1 MNIAVCGAGT
11 MGRGIA
17 LAAARGGFNTLLF
30 DLDASIIGAAKE
42 ETNKTLDGW
51 KQKGRITSEEFVSIE
66 NNLSYS
72 TNIEACIADLVIE
85 AIVERMDAKTSLF
98 KQLAEINSS
107 ECILA
112 SNTSS
117 LSIDALAQ
125 DIPNPSRFAGL
136 HFFNPASLMKLVE
149 IVKGS
154 LSSEETIRALSD
166 FSTAIGKVPV
176 ICKDSPGFIV
186 NHVARPYYL
195 EALRLLEAGIPA
207 VQVDIIMEASGF
219 KMGPFKLMDLIGN
232 DINYA
237 VSCSIYTALGEPSRL
252 APSPIQRLKVDAG
265 ELGKKTGKGY
275 YQY

>member
-30 DLDASIIGAAKE
+30 DLDASIIGTAKE

-51 KQKGRITSEEFVSIE
+51 KQKGRISSEEFVSIE
-66 NNLSYS
+66 TNLSYS

-85 AIVERMDAKTSLF
+85 AIVEKMDAKTSLF

-107 ECILA
+107 ECILV

-125 DIPNPSRFAGL
+125 NIPNPSRFAGL

-149 IVKGS
+149 IVRGS
-154 LSSEETIRALSD
+154 LSSEKTIQALSD

-186 NHVARPYYL
+186 NHVARPFYL
-195 EALRLLEAGIPA
+195 EALRLLEAGIP
-207 VQVDIIMEASGF
+207 VEQVDIIMEASGF

-252 APSPIQRLKVDAG
+252 SPSPIQRLKVDAG

>member
-154 LSSEETIRALSD
+154 LSSEKTIRALSD

-186 NHVARPYYL
+186 NHIARPYYL